1 MIIFFFISLILTD
14 LLEYLRK
21 LIQILRKKL
30 SIREYFLNF
39 NISLKTC

>member
-21 LIQILRKKL
+21 LIQILRKNEVL
-30 SIREYFLNF
+30 E
-39 NISLKTC
+39 NIF